1 MESIQLFLRNILA
14 TDTVNLNAQAD
25 TLLSLIAIAW
35 GIHLIN
41 WAFARGGLNFI
52 FGVRPREMAG
62 VLGIFFA
69 HFFHGVRK
77 NINHE
82 IIDDRH
88 IISNTAAFAPLAVL
102 IALQGTEL
110 FTIVSIAVVLSSG
123 LGTWLFGRERTC
135 HVGASG
141 VIYGYLGF
149 LLVYGMASGQLLAFC
164 TAIFVFFVYGAAI
177 PGILPIYQTI
187 RLLIPTFI
195 IAPII
200 FFYRIISIQV
210 IRTSW
215 EMHLFGFLGGAFMG
229 LFLSDIKNS

>member
-149 LLVYGMASGQLLAFC
+149 LLVYGMASGQLLVLQSSYFLFTERQFQGFC
-164 TAIFVFFVYGAAI
+164 LSIKPFV
-177 PGILPIYQTI
+177 
-187 RLLIPTFI
+187 
-195 IAPII
+195 
-200 FFYRIISIQV
+200 S
-210 IRTSW
+210 
-215 EMHLFGFLGGAFMG
+215 
-229 LFLSDIKNS
+229 